1 MRSRSLQAFMRRSIQ
16 SILIAII
23 PYSVRYALSVIRDLF
38 RILWKGGGQ
47 VFFPMM
53 GLAFIQ
59 IWREG
64 GMDTTRLI
72 ALISAI
78 VVAIILVV
86 GILLVGRSTGKDLD
100 QYNDLKEW
108 NDNHDQVV

>member
-1 MRSRSLQAFMRRSIQ
+1 MRSINAFFRQSIQ

-23 PYSVRYALSVIRDLF
+23 PYSVRYGLSVIKDLF

-53 GLAFIQ
+53 ILAFIQ

-64 GMDTTRLI
+64 GMERMRLI

-78 VVAIILVV
+78 VVSIILVV
-86 GILLVGRSTGKDLD
+86 GILRVGRSMGKDRA
-100 QYNDLKEW
+100 QYNELREW
-108 NDNHDQVV
+108 NNEHDQVV